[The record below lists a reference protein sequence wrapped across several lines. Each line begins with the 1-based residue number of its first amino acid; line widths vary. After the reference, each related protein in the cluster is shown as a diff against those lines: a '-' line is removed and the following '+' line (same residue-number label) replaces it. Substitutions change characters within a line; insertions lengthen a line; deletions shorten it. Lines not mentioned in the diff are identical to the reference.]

1 MTHITSRFAVR
12 IPRLRTRI
20 SPARNNSPGPGPD
33 QASSEVSLC
42 QQLLLLSAGASMI
55 VCLCSIFLPIGV
67 FNFENRSRPP
77 GPDETILSRAR
88 QDWHTLSPTSF
99 HPCRAASPG
108 GLASRRLKIALRIF
122 FIVANREQPSELT
135 LFKARYETLCFVGL
149 DVGAVCLG
157 GLLGLASDASIEVWL
172 HDAKA
177 RLTMIKVMINAADK
191 FIPAW
196 TNFKS
201 TLKVLGPQYS
211 RRSGCPMFFAAHYRN
226 TVAIYLI
233 CTTTDAACDVQCI
246 IHRAGQ
252 SSW

>member
-177 RLTMIKVMINAADK
+177 RLTMIKVTGTETGDGFVVRYMRWISFYGFVCVVRFGELSVK
-191 FIPAW
+191 KSK
-196 TNFKS
+196 NFFTFRILFKHS
-201 TLKVLGPQYS
+201 IS
-211 RRSGCPMFFAAHYRN
+211 
-226 TVAIYLI
+226 
-233 CTTTDAACDVQCI
+233 I
-246 IHRAGQ
+246 IVFLTFC
-252 SSW
+252 